1 MLLSFL
7 IIYFGS
13 NNPLC
18 RSILSELVHCIQDS
32 PLKSLKSDSET
43 DNATLHRILLAYY
56 RFLRATPSL
65 PKNLGWDLSLLLNV
79 IGSPHSDRGTRWLAI
94 RCFTMQANMGEKA
107 RSELE
112 TEFLGENKLDE
123 CPIRCGRTYSGELVG
138 VDGWML
144 PMLEDKRIR
153 EYRNELLDS
162 TEFYAGGDSDI
173 KITDENLRYVEY
185 ELSWTFTHML
195 Y

>member
-1 MLLSFL
+1 
-7 IIYFGS
+7 
-13 NNPLC
+13 
-18 RSILSELVHCIQDS
+18 
-32 PLKSLKSDSET
+32 
-43 DNATLHRILLAYY
+43 
-56 RFLRATPSL
+56 
-65 PKNLGWDLSLLLNV
+65 
-79 IGSPHSDRGTRWLAI
+79 
-94 RCFTMQANMGEKA
+94 MQANMGEKA
-107 RSELE
+107 RLELE

-123 CPIRCGRTYSGELVG
+123 CPIGCGRTISGELVG

-144 PMLEDKRIR
+144 PMLEDKRMR

-185 ELSWTFTHML
+185 ELSWTLTHML